1 MPRGQKSKLRS
12 REKRRQARS
21 EIQRLQGA
29 KATAAEEE
37 DTVSSSPTF
46 CDSDPQ
52 SSLAASGSCSKSKQ
66 RQRGPAASTSACHS
80 RQRSNS
86 SAQSQDGERASTSQA
101 LSTTDSSFTNR
112 LDQKAVLLV
121 QFMLRK
127 YNKRELITKKDLLKY
142 VTRKYKM
149 HFHEILRKAAELM
162 VLAFGIDVK
171 EVDPIKHYYA
181 LVRQLDHT
189 GDPRMD
195 GEIMPRSGLLMTI
208 LCVIFIKGNAAPEE
222 DIWEVLNVM
231 GIYAGK
237 NHFIHGEP
245 KKLITEDLVQ
255 EKYLEYRQVLN
266 SDPPRYEFLWG
277 PRAHAETSKMKVL
290 EFLAKMHNTVPTAFP
305 AWYEDAVVDEEER
318 VRSRFAALFPVHIPE
333 SAPTVSPTTGEI

>member
-29 KATAAEEE
+29 QATAAEEE
-37 DTVSSSPTF
+37 DTVSSSPPLG
-46 CDSDPQ
+46 DSDPQ
-52 SSLAASGSCSKSKQ
+52 SSFAASGSCGKSKR
-66 RQRGPAASTSACHS
+66 RQRGPAATTACRS
-80 RQRSNS
+80 RQRSNGG
-86 SAQSQDGERASTSQA
+86 AQSQDGERASTSQA
-101 LSTTDSSFTNR
+101 LSTTDSSFTTR

-142 VTRKYKM
+142 VTKKYKM
-149 HFHEILRKAAELM
+149 HFDEILRKAAELM
-162 VLAFGIDVK
+162 VLAFGIDVQ
-171 EVDPIKHYYA
+171 EIDSAKHYYA

-189 GDPRMD
+189 GDPRMN

-208 LCVIFIKGNAAPEE
+208 LCVIFIKGNSAPEE

-231 GIYAGK
+231 GIYAGE

-245 KKLITEDLVQ
+245 KKLITQDLVQ
-255 EKYLEYRQVLN
+255 ERYLEYRQVLN
-266 SDPPRYEFLWG
+266 SDPPCYEFLWG

-305 AWYEDAVVDEEER
+305 AWYEDAVIDEEER
-318 VRSRFAALFPVHIPE
+318 MRSRFAALFPVHIPE
-333 SAPTVSPTTGEI
+333 SVPTVSPTTSGI